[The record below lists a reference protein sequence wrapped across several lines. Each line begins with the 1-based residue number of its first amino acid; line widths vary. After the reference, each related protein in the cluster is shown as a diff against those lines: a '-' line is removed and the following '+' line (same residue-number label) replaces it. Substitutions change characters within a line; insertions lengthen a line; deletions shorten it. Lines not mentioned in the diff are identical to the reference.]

1 MYVSFSIGQPVVST
15 SRILCILLLE
25 VVVLVLRWQ
34 LGKNGKEAIIILA
47 IRLQAAPCTI
57 IIICIVRIN

>member
-1 MYVSFSIGQPVVST
+1 MEVVPVGQFCMYVSFSIGQPVVST

-34 LGKNGKEAIIILA
+34 LGKNGKEAIIL
-47 IRLQAAPCTI
+47 
-57 IIICIVRIN
+57 